1 MTNHKQRIKPQHL
14 DYVRDSRYG
23 SILEASGRSR
33 LLLWLIALFFVAA
46 IIWAAY
52 APIEQVT
59 RGQGKVIPSSQRQI
73 VQNLEGGIVEAI
85 LVREGEQVTV
95 GQPLIQLDDTRF
107 KADFDEKN
115 QDLLGIKADSI
126 RLNALLNSITTSPPD
141 KSPSKLWRQS
151 VSISPANL
159 EFPAHFLQQNAGL
172 VKRQQNEYRD
182 QLASLDNQLTLM
194 AQQIQQ
200 KLRELEEARA
210 RLKNQKHS
218 YYLTSEE
225 YRITKPLA
233 DEGVVP
239 KIELLKLQRQVN
251 ETRRDMTS
259 TELQI
264 PAMTAA
270 LNESIFKRLDI
281 ALNFRSDIQSELNQ
295 TSDKL
300 DALSQSHLGLQD
312 KVVRT
317 LVTSP
322 VNGTVQKIHINTLGG
337 VIQPG
342 MDLIEV
348 IPTED
353 SLLVEA
359 QISPKDIGFLR
370 PGLTAMV
377 KFTAFDFTQY
387 GGLTGTLEHIS
398 ADTQLDEE
406 GHSYY
411 QIRIRTDETEFT
423 DPAGNQLPIIP
434 GMNAVADIITGEQ
447 TVLQYLLNPVLKAQQ
462 TALRE

>member
-1 MTNHKQRIKPQHL
+1 MTNENQRIKPQHL
-14 DYVRDSRYG
+14 DYVRESHYA
-23 SILEASGRSR
+23 SLLEASGRSR

-59 RGQGKVIPSSQRQI
+59 RGEGKVIPSSQRQI

-141 KSPSKLWRQS
+141 KSPSQLWRQS
-151 VSISPANL
+151 VTISPAEL
-159 EFPAHFLQQNAGL
+159 TFPDHFHQQNAGL

-210 RLKNQKHS
+210 RLKNQKQS
-218 YYLTSEE
+218 YYLANEE

-251 ETRRDMTS
+251 ETRKDMTS

-264 PAMTAA
+264 PTMKAA
-270 LNESIFKRLDI
+270 LSEAIFKRLDI
-281 ALNFRSDIQSELNQ
+281 ALNFRSETQSELNQ

-370 PGLTAMV
+370 PGLAAVV
-377 KFTAFDFTQY
+377 KFTAYEFTQY

-398 ADTQLDEE
+398 ADTQIDEE

-411 QIRIRTDETEFT
+411 QIRIRTNETEFT
-423 DPAGNQLPIIP
+423 DPAGNRLPIIP
-434 GMNAVADIITGEQ
+434 GMNAVADIITGEK

>member
-1 MTNHKQRIKPQHL
+1 MTNKSSAIKPQHL
-14 DYVRDSRYG
+14 DYVRDSHYALL
-23 SILEASGRSR
+23 LEASGRSR
-33 LLLWLIALFFVAA
+33 LLLWCVGLFFIAA

-59 RGQGKVIPSSQRQI
+59 RGEGKVIPSSQRQI
-73 VQNLEGGIVEAI
+73 IQNLEGGIVKAI
-85 LVREGEQVTV
+85 LVREGEQVTI
-95 GQPLIQLDDTRF
+95 GQPLLQLDDTRF
-107 KADFDEKN
+107 RADFEEKN
-115 QDLLGIKADSI
+115 QDRLGIEADSI
-126 RLNALLNSITTSPPD
+126 RLTALLNSIKISSPD

-151 VSISPANL
+151 VIISPADL
-159 EFPAHFLQQNAGL
+159 TFPEPFHQQNADL

-182 QLASLDNQLTLM
+182 QLAGLDNQLTLI

-200 KLRELEEARA
+200 KSRELEEAQA
-210 RLKNQKHS
+210 RLKNQQQS
-218 YYLTSEE
+218 YYLASEE

-239 KIELLKLQRQVN
+239 KVELLKLQRQLN
-251 ETRRDMTS
+251 ESLREVTS
-259 TELQI
+259 TKLQL
-264 PAMTAA
+264 PAMKAA
-270 LNESIFKRLDI
+270 LNEAVFKRLDI
-281 ALNFRSDIQSELNQ
+281 ALNFRSEIQSELNQ
-295 TSDKL
+295 SADKL
-300 DALSQSHLGLQD
+300 AVLNQSHLGLQD
-312 KVVRT
+312 KVTRT

-359 QISPKDIGFLR
+359 KISPRDIGFLR
-370 PGLTAMV
+370 PGLTAVV
-377 KFTAFDFTQY
+377 KFTAYDFTQY

-398 ADTQLDEE
+398 ADTQIDDE

-411 QIRIRTDETEFT
+411 QIRIRTEDTDFT
-423 DPAGNQLPIIP
+423 DQAGQPLPIIP
-434 GMNAVADIITGEQ
+434 GMNAVADIITGEK

>member
-1 MTNHKQRIKPQHL
+1 MTSKKQQVKQQHL
-14 DYVRDSRYG
+14 DYVRDSHYAEL
-23 SILEASGRSR
+23 LEASGRSR
-33 LLLWLIALFFVAA
+33 LLLWVVVLFFTAA
-46 IIWAAY
+46 VIWAAF

-59 RGQGKVIPSSQRQI
+59 RGEGKVIPSSQRQI
-73 VQNLEGGIVEAI
+73 IQNLEGGIIEAI
-85 LVREGEQVTV
+85 LVREGEQVST

-107 KADFDEKN
+107 KADFEEKN

-126 RLNALLNSITTSPPD
+126 RLTALLGSIKTSSPD

-151 VSISPANL
+151 VTIVPAEL
-159 EFPAHFLQQNAGL
+159 TFPEHFHQQNAAL
-172 VKRQQNEYRD
+172 VKRQQNEFRD
-182 QLASLDNQLTLM
+182 QLASLDNQLTLI

-200 KLRELEEARA
+200 KSRELEEARA
-210 RLKNQKHS
+210 RLKNQKQS
-218 YYLTSEE
+218 YYLASEE

-239 KIELLKLQRQVN
+239 KVELLKLQRQVN
-251 ETRRDMTS
+251 ETRREMTS

-264 PAMTAA
+264 PAMKAG
-270 LNESIFKRLDI
+270 LNEAIFKRLDV
-281 ALNFRSDIQSELNQ
+281 ALNFRSDIQSQLNQ

-322 VNGTVQKIHINTLGG
+322 VTGTVQKIHITTLGG

-348 IPTED
+348 VPSED

-370 PGLTAMV
+370 PGLTAVV
-377 KFTAFDFTQY
+377 KFTAYDFTQY

-398 ADTQLDEE
+398 ADTLLDEE

-411 QIRIRTDETEFT
+411 QIRIRTDKTAIT
-423 DPAGNQLPIIP
+423 DAAGKQLPIIP
-434 GMNAVADIITGEQ
+434 GMNAVADIVTGEK